1 MADDGTTRSWLVET
15 ETGNTTLRNNRHLK
29 HQVKRNIK
37 FADEEASAETSA
49 EEEENDTGE
58 GLVTEQDKS
67 ENGFRTTRASARLL
81 AAALRRYSERV

>member
-1 MADDGTTRSWLVET
+1 MVS
-15 ETGNTTLRNNRHLK
+15 GNTTLRNNRHLK

-58 GLVTEQDKS
+58 GLVTKQDKS
-67 ENGFRTTRASARLL
+67 ENRFEPIRASARLVE
-81 AAALRRYSERV
+81 AALRQSLVRA